1 MRQGCAI
8 LLSAALALFVWNA
21 TTAHAGEKVLTL
33 ENGVDASLNVPDGVA
48 NAPAVLMLH
57 GFGSQK
63 NEVGDMYAREARA
76 LADKGVASLR
86 ISFRGFGKSDGD
98 TGSATIDQMVG
109 DALSA
114 GHYLAGLPGVDSH
127 RLGIL
132 GFSLGGG
139 VTLIATAKEP
149 DLFKSRV
156 TWSSV
161 GDFVA
166 YFKGGLGQKAFD
178 KAEGDGIVGLDLGW
192 RTIALKKGFFDSLK
206 SYSIKDA
213 VPQFNGAYL
222 AIAGGKDFSA
232 AYVDEYVKLAP
243 AATKEAVIIPGADHI
258 YEVLTK
264 DQTDADHVIT
274 SPTVGEIE
282 RPATLQPL
290 AK

>member
-1 MRQGCAI
+1 MRHACAI
-8 LLSAALALFVWNA
+8 LLSAAFTLFLANA
-21 TTAHAGEKVLTL
+21 TIACAGERVLTL
-33 ENGVDASLNVPDGVA
+33 DNGVDATLSVPDGVA
-48 NAPAVLMLH
+48 SAPAVLMLH

-63 NEVGDMYAREARA
+63 NEVGDMYAREAKA

-109 DALSA
+109 DALVA
-114 GHYLAGLPGVDSH
+114 GHYLARLPGIDNH

-139 VTLIATAKEP
+139 VTLIASAKEP

-166 YFKGGLGQKAFD
+166 DFKGGLGQKAFD
-178 KAEGDGIVGLDLGW
+178 KAEADGIVGLDLGW

-213 VPQFNGAYL
+213 VPQFKGAYL

-232 AYVDEYVKLAP
+232 GYIDDYVKLAP

-274 SPTVGEIE
+274 ITAEWF
-282 RPATLQPL
+282 AKTL
-290 AK
+290 

>member
-1 MRQGCAI
+1 MRHACVVFF
-8 LLSAALALFVWNA
+8 SAALALFLANGPSA
-21 TTAHAGEKVLTL
+21 RAGERVLTL
-33 ENGVDASLNVPDGVA
+33 DNGVDATLNVPDGVT

-109 DALSA
+109 DALST
-114 GHYLAGLPGVDSH
+114 GHYLAGLPGIDSR

-232 AYVDEYVKLAP
+232 AYIDDYVKLAP
-243 AATKEAVIIPGADHI
+243 TTTKEAVIIPGADHI

-264 DQTDADHVIT
+264 DQTDADHVIAIT
-274 SPTVGEIE
+274 AEWF
-282 RPATLQPL
+282 AKTL
-290 AK
+290 